1 MKSLKQY
8 LAESEKT
15 YEFKLRTV
23 VEMSDEQLDKLERY
37 LAKYNVESV
46 SAPKKSILQKSPV
59 GFGDY
64 GPAEVHTLDI
74 ATRLAVTPH
83 ALHEEIARATGVPM
97 GVIRVHYASES
108 VMLDEMEE
116 SEETQDEGKSLL
128 ADANYKEAEKV
139 KAADH
144 YGDAYNK
151 KFVKN
156 LPKSKL
162 QTEYKVK

>member
-8 LAESEKT
+8 LTESEKT

-46 SAPKKSILQKSPV
+46 SAPTKSILQKTPV

-64 GPAEVHTLDI
+64 GPAEVHSMNIETK
-74 ATRLAVTPH
+74 LAVTPS
-83 ALHEEIARATGVPM
+83 ALHEEISRATGVPM
-97 GVIRVHYASES
+97 GAIRVHYASES
-108 VMLDEMEE
+108 VMIDEI
-116 SEETQDEGKSLL
+116 EETEAVTDEEGKSVL
-128 ADANYKEAEKV
+128 ADADYSDAEKI
-139 KAADH
+139 KAEDH
-144 YGDAYNK
+144 FGDTYNE

-156 LPKSKL
+156 LPKSELAK
-162 QTEYKVK
+162 EYKV

>member
-15 YEFKLRTV
+15 YEFKLRSV
-23 VEMSDEQLDKLERY
+23 VEMSDEQLDRLERY
-37 LAKYNVESV
+37 LSKYNVESV

-74 ATRLAVTPH
+74 TTRLAVTPH
-83 ALHEEIARATGVPM
+83 ALHEEISRATGVPM

-116 SEETQDEGKSLL
+116 TQEKEDKGKSLL
-128 ADANYKEAEKV
+128 ADANYKEADKV
-139 KAADH
+139 KSADH

-151 KFVKN
+151 KFVKS

-162 QTEYKVK
+162 QKEYKV

>member
-46 SAPKKSILQKSPV
+46 GAPSKSILQKSPV

-64 GPAEVHTLDI
+64 GPAEVHTMDI
-74 ATRLAVTPH
+74 ATRLAVTPN
-83 ALHEEIARATGVPM
+83 ALHEEISRATGVPM
-97 GVIRVHYASES
+97 GAIRVHYASES
-108 VMLDEMEE
+108 VMLDEI
-116 SEETQDEGKSLL
+116 EETVTDEEGKSVL
-128 ADANYKEAEKV
+128 ADAEYSEADKIKTE
-139 KAADH
+139 DY
-144 YGDAYNK
+144 YGDAFNE

-156 LPKSKL
+156 LPKSELAK
-162 QTEYKVK
+162 EYKV

>member
-37 LAKYNVESV
+37 LSKYNVESV
-46 SAPKKSILQKSPV
+46 GAPKKSILQKSPV

-74 ATRLAVTPH
+74 TTKLAVTPH
-83 ALHEEIARATGVPM
+83 ALHEELSRAIGIPM
-97 GVIRVHYASES
+97 GAIRVHYASEG
-108 VMLDEMEE
+108 VMLDEMEAEE
-116 SEETQDEGKSLL
+116 SKDEGKSLL
-128 ADANYKEAEKV
+128 ADADYSEADKV

-144 YGDAYNK
+144 YGDAYNE
-151 KFVKN
+151 KFVKK
-156 LPKSKL
+156 LPKSVL
-162 QTEYKVK
+162 QKEYKV